1 MTSWTKKSLLTEA
14 AKGSVVTIVVTEPR
28 KSLVKSEKVLDM
40 AEAVSAYDM
49 LFARLFI
56 SNKSKKI
63 LINQQLGHLFVQNRI
78 FVI

>member
-40 AEAVSAYDM
+40 AEAVRFELTEDSHPRR
-49 LFARLFI
+49 FSRP
-56 SNKSKKI
+56 
-63 LINQQLGHLFVQNRI
+63 VP
-78 FVI
+78 